1 MKYHI
6 PTKLRWLAAL
16 VGLAVGAWAVT
27 AWAAEPI
34 YTTTLRPLMD
44 AVVANFSRSKWDTI
58 MRWVNFGILVAV
70 FFKYAKTPLSLF
82 VKGKKEDTARII
94 HQLEEKK
101 SKAEAKIKEGRAQLA
116 ENKARLEMIKA
127 RIVAD
132 GQKRKNQIVDQAHQ
146 ESRRML
152 EGARLKIDSQIR
164 EAYNAV
170 RLDLIDRAADLTLT
184 KLPQMIT
191 EADHEQLV
199 AQWMD
204 AARK

>member
-1 MKYHI
+1 MKHHFAS
-6 PTKLRWLAAL
+6 KLRRLSILTGLVIGGWAL
-16 VGLAVGAWAVT
+16 T

-34 YTTTLRPLMD
+34 HTTLLPPWMD
-44 AVVANFSRSKWDTI
+44 AVMADFSRAKWDLL

-70 FFKYAKTPLSLF
+70 FLKYAKTPLVLF
-82 VKGKKEDTARII
+82 VKGKKEDTARTI

-101 SKAEAKIKEGRAQLA
+101 SEAEAKIKEGQVQLS
-116 ENKARLEMIKA
+116 ENKERLERIKA

-132 GQKRKNQIVDQAHQ
+132 GHKRKKQIVDQAHQ

-170 RLDLIDRAADLTLT
+170 RLELIDKAAALTLD
-184 KLPQMIT
+184 KLPRMIT
-191 EADHEQLV
+191 EADQEQLV
-199 AQWMD
+199 GQWMD
-204 AARK
+204 AAQK